1 MYVSCA
7 VRQTVMLHKP
17 AFSIVLSASGE
28 LPLQG
33 QEFFLTMSSD
43 RETQSC
49 SLVGSRG
56 QENLAS
62 QVILYI

>member
-33 QEFFLTMSSD
+33 QEFFQ
-43 RETQSC
+43 TQSC